1 MKLRQPRRSPSI
13 YFRIPAKKLNRSS
26 RISLDFRRYLRH
38 PLTFVSF
45 TWLQATRRYVF
56 SQVFSI
62 TRLMIFWEYFGYK
75 YFFYKSRAIR
85 CDCYCC
91 CQWVT
96 GESIWLID
104 FMDQLYPYEHSCT
117 HVNTSVKCVW
127 TMWARGWK
135 FPSFAYIWHCIV
147 IFDSFLAT
155 IHSSYLFSCKLRGAC
170 HR

>member
-26 RISLDFRRYLRH
+26 RISLDFRCYLRH
-38 PLTFVSF
+38 PFTFVSF
-45 TWLQATRRYVF
+45 TWLQAMKRYVF

-62 TRLMIFWEYFGYK
+62 TRLLIFREYFGYK

-85 CDCYCC
+85 CNCYCC

-96 GESIWLID
+96 HESIWLID
-104 FMDQLYPYEHSCT
+104 FMDILYQYEHSCT
-117 HVNTSVKCVW
+117 HVNTSFKCV
-127 TMWARGWK
+127 WARGWK